1 MSRNDFAIE
10 LPDGMFLEYYDDTHT
25 YLVNGAE
32 VPSITQILQTHF
44 KTKYAG
50 VDKITLEN
58 AAAKGTEVH
67 EAIERYCQTGADD
80 GSPELIGFKFLKKM
94 YKFEVLNNE
103 IPVVL
108 YRDGLPVAAG
118 RVDMLLEKDGVL
130 GLADIKRTYSLDLDY
145 LGYQLNLYRIA
156 YQQTYGV
163 DIGFLRGIHV
173 RMYER
178 SYRVINIDDVTAWQA
193 VEEYEKEKE

>member
-25 YLVNGAE
+25 YLANGAE
-32 VPSITQILQTHF
+32 VPSITQVLQTHF
-44 KTKYAG
+44 ATKYAG

-108 YRDGLPVAAG
+108 YRDGLPIAAG
-118 RVDMLLEKDGVL
+118 RVDMLLEKDGVF
-130 GLADIKRTYSLDLDY
+130 GLADIKRTYSLDMDY

-156 YQQTYGV
+156 YQHTYGV
-163 DIGFLRGIHV
+163 DIGFLRAIHV
-173 RMYER
+173 RMYDR
-178 SYRVINIDDVTAWQA
+178 SYRVINIAESLAWQA